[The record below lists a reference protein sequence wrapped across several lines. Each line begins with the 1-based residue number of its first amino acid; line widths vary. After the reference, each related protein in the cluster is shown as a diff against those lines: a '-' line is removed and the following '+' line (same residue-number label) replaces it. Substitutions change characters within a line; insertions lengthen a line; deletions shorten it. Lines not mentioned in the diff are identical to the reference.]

1 MLTAVLAALGSAAGA
16 SISNAMQHQAAGA
29 APPGKRSAA
38 GLLLHLGRS
47 PQWVLGTL
55 IGLVGF
61 VLHGVA
67 VRAGT
72 LAVVQPIA
80 TSGMVMAILGRSVLD
95 KTLPSARE
103 ISWAFVTACGLTLFV
118 VSANPDVRPVGNE
131 SRTGLILVGIGA
143 VVAAALSYAAR
154 RARGDNAR
162 GLLLGSSAG
171 VLFGMVAGVLKL
183 VANAFAHDGLRA
195 ALTSWPLWMLIVIGL
210 SGIVLNQHAFQGS
223 PLSVSMPVLNVVDVL
238 VAVGFGY
245 AVFGEVPAHHP
256 LALAAEI
263 IALLLM
269 AVGVRQLTR
278 ELGGTFFR
286 SATPDERRR
295 RISDS

>member
-1 MLTAVLAALGSAAGA
+1 MLTAVLAALGSAAGS

-38 GLLLHLGRS
+38 GLLMHLGRN
-47 PQWVLGTL
+47 PKWVFGTL
-55 IGLVGF
+55 VGLVGF

-67 VRAGT
+67 VRAGA

-95 KTLPSARE
+95 KTVPPARE
-103 ISWAFVTACGLTLFV
+103 VGWAFVTACGLTLFV
-118 VSANPDVRPVGNE
+118 ISANPELHPAGNE
-131 SRTGLILVGIGA
+131 SRTGLILVGIGGL
-143 VVAAALSYAAR
+143 VAAALSYAAR
-154 RARGDNAR
+154 RQPGENAR
-162 GLLLGSSAG
+162 GLLLGCSAG

-183 VANAFAHDGLRA
+183 VANTFADDGLGA
-195 ALTSWPLWMLIVIGL
+195 VLTSWPVWVLIVIGVC
-210 SGIVLNQHAFQGS
+210 GVVLNQHAFQGS

-245 AVFGEVPAHHP
+245 AVFGEVPAHQP
-256 LALAAEI
+256 IAVFVEAV
-263 IALLLM
+263 ALLLM
-269 AVGVRQLTR
+269 AVGIRQLTR

-286 SATPDERRR
+286 PLPAAERRR
-295 RISDS
+295 RNTGS

>member
-1 MLTAVLAALGSAAGA
+1 MLIAILAALGSAAGS

-29 APPGKRSAA
+29 APPGKRGAA
-38 GLLLHLGRS
+38 GLLLHLGRR
-47 PQWVLGTL
+47 PQWVYGTL

-67 VRAGT
+67 VRAGA

-95 KTLPSARE
+95 KTLPPARE
-103 ISWAFVTACGLTLFV
+103 VGWASMTACGLTLFV
-118 VSANPDVRPVGNE
+118 ISANPDIRPAGHE

-143 VVAAALSYAAR
+143 AVAAALSYAAR
-154 RARGDNAR
+154 RQRGDNAR
-162 GLLLGSSAG
+162 GLLLGCSAG

-183 VANAFAHDGLRA
+183 VANSFVDDGPRA
-195 ALTSWPLWMLIVIGL
+195 VLTTWPLWGLIVIGVC
-210 SGIVLNQHAFQGS
+210 GVVLNQHAFQGS

-245 AVFGEVPAHHP
+245 AVFGEVPAHQP
-256 LALAAEI
+256 V
-263 IALLLM
+263 ALLAEAAALVMM
-269 AVGVRQLTR
+269 AVGIRQLTR

-286 SATPDERRR
+286 SAPT
-295 RISDS
+295 

>member
-1 MLTAVLAALGSAAGA
+1 MLTAVLAALGSAAGS

-29 APPGKRSAA
+29 APPGKRGAA
-38 GLLLHLGRS
+38 GLMLHLGRS

-67 VRAGT
+67 VRAGA

-95 KTLPSARE
+95 RTLPPARE
-103 ISWAFVTACGLTLFV
+103 VGWAFVTACGLTLFV
-118 VSANPDVRPVGNE
+118 ISANPDIRPSGNE

-154 RARGDNAR
+154 RQHGENAR
-162 GLLLGSSAG
+162 GLLLGTSAG

-183 VANAFAHDGLRA
+183 VANAFADDGLTA
-195 ALTSWPLWMLIVIGL
+195 VLTSWPLWVLIVIGVC
-210 SGIVLNQHAFQGS
+210 GVVLNQHAFQGS

-245 AVFGEVPAHHP
+245 AVFGEVPAHGL
-256 LALAAEI
+256 LALVAE
-263 IALLLM
+263 ALALVLM

-286 SATPDERRR
+286 PVPADGR
-295 RISDS
+295 